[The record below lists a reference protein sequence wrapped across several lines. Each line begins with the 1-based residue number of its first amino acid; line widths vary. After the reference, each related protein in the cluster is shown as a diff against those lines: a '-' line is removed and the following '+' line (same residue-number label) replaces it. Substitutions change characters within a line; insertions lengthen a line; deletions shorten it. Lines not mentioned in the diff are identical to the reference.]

1 MMAEDRVKAIVEF
14 GFTERQ
20 ARFLVTVML
29 HSGVCLLRQYTTF
42 AGIVHGQK
50 TRKFFAKLVKKG
62 YASAYP
68 CRHNRGRVYH
78 VHHKPLYRAIDETDS
93 RHRRPLSAARVVEN
107 LMLIDALLSS
117 PSVVWLATEEEK
129 EAHLSGL
136 AGIGLAEAAR
146 VTRCDDA
153 PRTIRSARQRMPIGV
168 DLTGRW
174 VFVYVASGDPLD
186 DLHWLL
192 QQHSGL
198 LAALPAWSVRIVF
211 PPNLASLQ
219 NRYEEHVRHE
229 LASPHPRL
237 VNQLRWYFKQRQA
250 KTAEGKPVDDKEAY
264 DEAHF
269 AFRAARY
276 QVLFGRWLREGDA
289 AFEAVS
295 SPATADA
302 INRGAG
308 RIEYHVLPFSYRHL
322 SPLVGLTRP
331 QAKGPRRVMMPEH
344 GLGPLSRRVFVPL
357 ITARKFTSR
366 CTRDDAKRLRHEH
379 LSRAGSASRR
389 DEVRRSLPPENS
401 SLGTTIGA

>member
-1 MMAEDRVKAIVEF
+1 MTTQDRVKAVVEF

-50 TRKFFAKLVKKG
+50 TRKFFAKLVKHG
-62 YASAYP
+62 YATAYP
-68 CRHNRGRVYH
+68 CRHNRGRVYQ
-78 VHHKPLYRAIDETDS
+78 VHHKPLYRAIGETDS
-93 RHRRPLSAARVVEN
+93 RHRRPLSAARVVDN
-107 LMLIDALLSS
+107 LTLLDALLSN

-129 EAHLSGL
+129 QAHLSGL
-136 AGIGLAEAAR
+136 AGIGLDEAAR

-153 PRTIRSARQRMPIGV
+153 PRAIRSARQRIPIGI

-174 VFVYVASGDPLD
+174 VFLYVASGGPLD

-192 QQHSGL
+192 QQHASL
-198 LAALPAWSVRIVF
+198 LATLPTWTVRIVF
-211 PPNLASLQ
+211 PSNLAWLQ

-229 LASPHPRL
+229 LVSPHPRL

-250 KTAEGKPVDDKEAY
+250 KTAEGTPVDDQEAY

-276 QVLFGRWLREGDA
+276 QVLFDRWLGEGDA
-289 AFEAVS
+289 AFDVVS
-295 SPATADA
+295 STATADA

-322 SPLVGLTRP
+322 SPLVGSTRQETRGAEEGEDARTRP
-331 QAKGPRRVMMPEH
+331 RPP
-344 GLGPLSRRVFVPL
+344 LGSG
-357 ITARKFTSR
+357 I
-366 CTRDDAKRLRHEH
+366 
-379 LSRAGSASRR
+379 RAAGAGT
-389 DEVRRSLPPENS
+389 EVHVEVN
-401 SLGTTIGA
+401 A